1 VQPRSDQLQNF
12 LLAFDAIVAILCAGG
27 AMPTRNVSLPKAL
40 DLFVNRTIKTG
51 RYDNASEV
59 IRAGLRLLVQEEKE
73 NAEKFAWLKEAIS
86 EGIASLDT
94 ALNGDEAIKEVEE
107 YMTGLVAERDRV
119 A

>member
-1 VQPRSDQLQNF
+1 
-12 LLAFDAIVAILCAGG
+12 LAFNAITAILCAGG

-59 IRAGLRLLVQEEKE
+59 IRAGLRLLAREEKE
-73 NAEKFAWLKEAIS
+73 STEKFVWLKAAIA
-86 EGIASLDT
+86 EGIASLDN
-94 ALNGDEAIKEVEE
+94 AQDGDMAVQEIEE
-107 YMTGLVAERDRV
+107 YMAGLVAARDRV

>member
-1 VQPRSDQLQNF
+1 
-12 LLAFDAIVAILCAGG
+12 
-27 AMPTRNVSLPKAL
+27 MPTRNVSLPKAL

-59 IRAGLRLLVQEEKE
+59 VRAGLRLLAREEKE
-73 NAEKFAWLKEAIS
+73 SAEKFVWLKAAIA

-94 ALNGDEAIKEVEE
+94 AQDGDEAVKEIEE
-107 YMTGLVAERDRV
+107 YMSGLVAERNRV

>member
-1 VQPRSDQLQNF
+1 MNLQCTEQVQPRSDLLQNF

-59 IRAGLRLLVQEEKE
+59 VRAGLRLLVQEEKE
-73 NAEKFAWLKEAIS
+73 NAEKYIECVEDKAS
-86 EGIASLDT
+86 EKKYYLQEEEIEDT
-94 ALNGDEAIKEVEE
+94 DEDGK
-107 YMTGLVAERDRV
+107 
-119 A
+119 

>member
-1 VQPRSDQLQNF
+1 
-12 LLAFDAIVAILCAGG
+12 
-27 AMPTRNVSLPKAL
+27 MPTRNVSLPKAL

>member
-1 VQPRSDQLQNF
+1 
-12 LLAFDAIVAILCAGG
+12 
-27 AMPTRNVSLPKAL
+27 
-40 DLFVNRTIKTG
+40 
-51 RYDNASEV
+51 
-59 IRAGLRLLVQEEKE
+59 VQEEKE